1 MIPGGATNRRRDT
14 LRAGG
19 PSINTFQN
27 KGYSI
32 MNTIKHALL
41 AALAAAPLLAGTA
54 TAQWALTG
62 NSISGTDFLGTTN
75 AQDFRIRTNNTE
87 RMRITTTGLVGIGTT
102 SPTQHLQVFLH
113 SAPQIRLQQASTD
126 SWEMW
131 AGADFHLSKVSNSAE
146 WLTCNS
152 GSNFMDIGPNDE
164 IHINTSLNRT
174 GIGTTSPVSTLTVAG
189 NVTPSTD
196 RGGDL
201 GSASVRWN
209 QIWACNGTINTSDA
223 REKENIHNIDYGLD
237 AVMRLRPV
245 SFTWKENV
253 EEGTKL
259 GLIAQELEQV
269 IPEVV
274 KTSSEGAK
282 GVYYSDLIP
291 VLTRALQQQQEHAET
306 NAASHAALHA
316 DGDRQA
322 ERLAALEAA
331 LGVRNDRV
339 AVTLSDAGSGALRV
353 DYTIPSSIERAEVV
367 TFDVTRGAETERTAL
382 VARGEGSTGIAVANH
397 TPGTYLVTV
406 VADGK
411 LVGSRKVV
419 VE

>member
-1 MIPGGATNRRRDT
+1 M
-14 LRAGG
+14 
-19 PSINTFQN
+19 NTF
-27 KGYSI
+27 
-32 MNTIKHALL
+32 KHALL
-41 AALAAAPLLAGTA
+41 AALTAAPLLAGTA
-54 TAQWALTG
+54 GAQWALTG

-75 AQDFRIRTNNTE
+75 GQDFRIRTNNTE

-113 SAPQIRLQQASTD
+113 SSPQVRLQQASTD

-152 GSNFMDIGPNDE
+152 GSSFMDIGPNNE

-174 GIGTTSPVSTLTVAG
+174 GIGTTTPGSTLTVAG
-189 NVTPSTD
+189 NVAPSSD

-201 GSASVRWN
+201 GSLSVRWN
-209 QIWACNGTINTSDA
+209 QIWACNGAINTSDA
-223 REKENIHNIDYGLD
+223 REKENIHNIDHGLD

-259 GLIAQELEQV
+259 GLIAQELETV

-274 KTSSEGAK
+274 KTGSDGTK
-282 GVYYSDLIP
+282 GVFYSDLIP
-291 VLTRALQQQQEHAET
+291 VLTRALQQQQVHAEA
-306 NAASHAALHA
+306 NAETHANLQA

-322 ERLAALEAA
+322 ERLAVLEAA

-339 AVTLSDAGSGALRV
+339 TVTLSEVGSGALRV
-353 DYTIPSSIERAEVV
+353 DYAMPISVEKAEVV
-367 TFDVTRGAETERTAL
+367 TFDVARGVETERTAL
-382 VARGEGSTGIAVANH
+382 VARGEGTTGVTVANH

-411 LVGSRKVV
+411 LVGSRKMV